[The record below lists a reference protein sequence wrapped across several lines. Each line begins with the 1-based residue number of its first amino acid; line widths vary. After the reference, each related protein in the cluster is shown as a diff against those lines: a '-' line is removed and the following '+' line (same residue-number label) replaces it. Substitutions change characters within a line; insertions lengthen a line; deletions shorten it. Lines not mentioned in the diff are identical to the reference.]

1 MLFKEL
7 YEKKQQLLKQND
19 VLYRELDNRVT
30 KTNYHVDGCHV
41 INSQDVVNEFYNVLR
56 NTSLVDIKNFLSLQ
70 VKTNNEN
77 PNITDPLLFKECVA
91 ASLNY
96 FEKNKSIRI
105 AGYSLF
111 SQERRPDGAK
121 KTVLQVADCA
131 NTESVDYI
139 VNEVIGNMEASLPII
154 VFVVS
159 ENDPEKC
166 VVVSFCCE

>member
-96 FEKNKSIRI
+96 FEKK
-105 AGYSLF
+105 
-111 SQERRPDGAK
+111 
-121 KTVLQVADCA
+121 
-131 NTESVDYI
+131 
-139 VNEVIGNMEASLPII
+139 
-154 VFVVS
+154 
-159 ENDPEKC
+159 
-166 VVVSFCCE
+166 